1 MMASVPIGLLV
12 AMVLLANNIRDR
24 GFDASVGIST
34 VTTNKTER
42 QGMTYYMALLASAYV
57 STILLILGG
66 VLSPFS
72 AVTFLTVPEAYGI
85 AKRFSEKVPLNSDQI
100 TAQLALHFGVLV
112 TVGEFINVAYRAL
125 LI

>member
-42 QGMTYYMALLASAYV
+42 QGMTYYRTLLSSAYAA
-57 STILLILGG
+57 TILLILGG

-72 AVTFLTVPEAYGI
+72 AVTFLTSPEAWCKSFY
-85 AKRFSEKVPLNSDQI
+85 SV
-100 TAQLALHFGVLV
+100 V
-112 TVGEFINVAYRAL
+112 YRPSIGANNP
-125 LI
+125 